1 MIRVCTFPLQLFN
14 RICVRAGRCP
24 IISRYVM
31 LFRWFWRAN
40 KPIAHGGPPAIATP
54 IFVLRSG
61 HVALSNSE
69 KDAPYHNL
77 HVVAQLLNAR
87 MGIPLH
93 RWSATGDTPRRIEWT
108 RNIAQS
114 YQTRN
119 QLLLRFYVLH
129 MHLLIDATF
138 ACESVFHTAHY
149 IVLYFF
155 HCLTIPPWSFIVF
168 VEYRSVRNAHTHKPR
183 MSPYDSMSE
192 ICIQQHQRRVKRTD
206 IKSKT
211 NCNDA

>member
-31 LFRWFWRAN
+31 LFRWFLRSN

-138 ACESVFHTAHY
+138 ACESVYHSTLP
-149 IVLYFF
+149 IILYCIFF
-155 HCLTIPPWSFIVF
+155 IALQFRLGRPHSF
-168 VEYRSVRNAHTHKPR
+168 EYRSVRNAHTQTTHVSIRQHVGDMHAAASAP
-183 MSPYDSMSE
+183 SE
-192 ICIQQHQRRVKRTD
+192 TNGYKIQ
-206 IKSKT
+206 
-211 NCNDA
+211 N